1 VDAIQPAA
9 TAKGIAV
16 RVHTEPGVRAVLGDR
31 PRLQQV
37 IWNLLSNAIKFTP
50 AGGEV
55 RVVIRPRGDSQIDV
69 DVTDTGEG
77 IAPDVLPYVFD
88 RFRQGESGTT
98 RTHSGLGLG
107 LAIVRHI
114 VELHG
119 GQVAV
124 ESAGRGQGSTF
135 RLSLPVHVEG
145 RPAVAGIVSEAAP
158 PPLSERLAGLRAL
171 VVDDDRDARELVTEV
186 LRSRGMEV
194 TTAASADEGLAALDR
209 DVPDIIVSDIAMPEH
224 DGYDLIRRV
233 RQRPTDRGGLVPAVA
248 LTAYARPED
257 TERSLSSGF
266 QLHLAKP
273 VDVDNLVSAVASLA
287 GR

>member
-1 VDAIQPAA
+1 M
-9 TAKGIAV
+9 
-16 RVHTEPGVRAVLGDR
+16 
-31 PRLQQV
+31 
-37 IWNLLSNAIKFTP
+37 
-50 AGGEV
+50 
-55 RVVIRPRGDSQIDV
+55 DV
-69 DVTDTGEG
+69 EVTDTGEG
-77 IAPDVLPYVFD
+77 IAADVLPFVFD
-88 RFRQGESGTT
+88 RFRQGDSGTT

-124 ESAGRGQGSTF
+124 ASEGRDRGSTF
-135 RLSLPVHVEG
+135 RLSLPAHVEG
-145 RPAVAGIVSEAAP
+145 RPAVAETDRVVPSARQRRTAP
-158 PPLSERLAGLRAL
+158 LAGLRAL

-194 TTAASADEGLAALDR
+194 TTAASADEGLAALDL
-209 DVPDIIVSDIAMPEH
+209 DVPDIILSDIAMPDH
-224 DGYDLIRRV
+224 DGYDLIRQV
-233 RQRPTDRGGLVPAVA
+233 RQRSSERGGLVPAVA

-257 TERSLSSGF
+257 TQRSLSSGF

-273 VDVDNLVSAVASLA
+273 VDVDYLVSVVASLA